1 MALLEID
8 RLSAGYG
15 RLDALQ
21 GVSLTVGEGEVV
33 AVLGA
38 NGAGKSTL
46 LKATLG
52 MLRARSGR
60 VLLAGEDVTRA
71 STAGRVARGI
81 VLVPEGRRIV
91 MGLSIEENLLMGA
104 WGRRDRGAL
113 RAEMD
118 AIYQRFPNL
127 AERRRMRGSVL
138 SGGEQQMLA
147 IGRGLLAKPRLLMLD
162 EPSLGLSPRLV
173 GDLFRLLV
181 DLNREGLT
189 ILLVEQNT
197 RKALEIS
204 QRAYVME
211 LGRFVLEGR
220 PDEIAA
226 DDRLRDAYLGAG
238 GGATSSR
245 APDTATAGAGAHAG
259 QGLAARALANGP
271 PGERRRQ

>member
-1 MALLEID
+1 VALLDIE
-8 RLSAGYG
+8 RLSTGYG
-15 RLDALQ
+15 RLDVVQEA
-21 GVSLTVGEGEVV
+21 SLTVEEGAVV

-46 LKATLG
+46 LKAILG
-52 MLRARSGR
+52 LLPVRSGR
-60 VLLAGEDVTRA
+60 VMLGGDDVTRA
-71 STAGRVARGI
+71 SIAARVARGI

-113 RAEMD
+113 RAEID

-127 AERRRMRGSVL
+127 AQRRRMRGSVL

-147 IGRGLLAKPRLLMLD
+147 IGRGLLAKPQLLMLD

-173 GDLFRLLV
+173 GELFRLLT

-189 ILLVEQNT
+189 VLLVEQNT
-197 RKALEIS
+197 RKALEIA

-220 PDEIAA
+220 PDELAA

-238 GGATSSR
+238 GGTPAS
-245 APDTATAGAGAHAG
+245 HASQTVL
-259 QGLAARALANGP
+259 QGPA
-271 PGERRRQ
+271 